1 MMAGAICDCAL
12 LPAIRAGRGWK
23 GRARMLKQL
32 ALGSAGVITGTLV
45 GIYASTIPLLLRR
58 GPGRRKALAGMM
70 TIGGAV
76 EACRATRLT
85 GWDLVAF
92 AQYLTARKFTYSR
105 LNPWDSPAQAFA
117 CGQGYCQ
124 QQALALKQIY
134 DRLGIP
140 TRVVFAMRCHFPPG
154 IVDGTWEPGCV
165 SPHSWLRVTLDGEER
180 DVCPGATS
188 NTPGDY
194 HFEVLSPVRTLQP
207 WMRPFSHLG
216 SVLTNVRRAAVAQ
229 RRLHAEQR
237 LFRLEVDSLVL

>member
-1 MMAGAICDCAL
+1 
-12 LPAIRAGRGWK
+12 
-23 GRARMLKQL
+23 MLKQL

-58 GPGRRKALAGMM
+58 GPGRRKALAGVT
-70 TIGGAV
+70 TIPDAV

-105 LNPWDSPAQAFA
+105 LNPWDPPAQAFA

-140 TRVVFAMRCHFPPG
+140 ARVVFAMRCRFPPG

-216 SVLTNVRRAAVAQ
+216 SVLANVRRADAAQ
-229 RRLHAEQR
+229 RRLRAEQGP
-237 LFRLEVDSLVL
+237 FRLEVDSLAM

>member
-1 MMAGAICDCAL
+1 MMQ
-12 LPAIRAGRGWK
+12 K
-23 GRARMLKQL
+23 L
-32 ALGSAGVITGTLV
+32 ALGSLGVITGTLV

-58 GPGRRKALAGMM
+58 GPARHKALAGVT
-70 TIGGAV
+70 TIADAI
-76 EACRATRLT
+76 EACRTTRLS
-85 GWDLVAF
+85 GWELVAF

-124 QQALALKQIY
+124 QQALALQQIY

-140 TRVVFAMRCHFPPG
+140 ARVVFAMRCRFPPG
-154 IVDGTWEPGCV
+154 VVDGIWEPGCV
-165 SPHSWLRVTLDGEER
+165 SPHSWLRLTLDGEER
-180 DVCPGATS
+180 DVCPGAVS

-216 SVLTNVRRAAVAQ
+216 SVLTNVRRAEAAQ
-229 RRLHAEQR
+229 RRLHAEQGR
-237 LFRLEVDSLVL
+237 FRLEADSLAM